1 MSKQPDR
8 AEINRRNS
16 QYSTGSI
23 TPEGASSVPPSTPLR
38 HGLTSHIVVMSN
50 EDHDAYDA
58 HLRGFTSE
66 HQPKGATE
74 TQLVQALA
82 DAAWRL
88 NRVSALEHN
97 LLMSGVVHEDL
108 WFHETTFQM
117 REALGVANTL
127 DRHTKALANLS
138 LHGQRLSRQF
148 ERTLALLQK
157 LQKERRTEQRQ
168 PLEHPVTP
176 LQMPQMKEEF
186 YAATAH
192 GFVFSDDEIEA
203 FPDLE
208 DCAFRACEA
217 QNYYSEA
224 TRSLLKKGTDHS
236 IPTRKTPVAGAT
248 AASGQ
253 SGLSW
258 SVPFFSNLP

>member
-1 MSKQPDR
+1 M
-8 AEINRRNS
+8 
-16 QYSTGSI
+16 
-23 TPEGASSVPPSTPLR
+23 TPEGKQRSALNALR
-38 HGLTSHIVVMSN
+38 HGLTSHIVVMSD

-66 HQPKGATE
+66 YQPKGATE
-74 TQLVQALA
+74 TQLVLALA

-97 LLMSGVVHEDL
+97 LLMVGVVHEDL
-108 WFHETTFQM
+108 WFHETTYQI

-157 LQKERRTEQRQ
+157 LQSDRRAEQCQ
-168 PLEHPVTP
+168 QIEQPVTP
-176 LQMPQMKEEF
+176 LQMPPMKEEF
-186 YAATAH
+186 YTAAAH

-208 DCAFRACEA
+208 DHAFSACEA
-217 QNYYSEA
+217 QNY
-224 TRSLLKKGTDHS
+224 HS
-236 IPTRKTPVAGAT
+236 C
-248 AASGQ
+248 
-253 SGLSW
+253 
-258 SVPFFSNLP
+258 

>member
-1 MSKQPDR
+1 MSNTQQDR

-16 QYSTGSI
+16 QYSTGPT
-23 TPEGASSVPPSTPLR
+23 TPEGKQRSALNALR
-38 HGLTSHIVVMSN
+38 HGLTSHVVVMSD

-97 LLMSGVVHEDL
+97 LLMFGVVHEDL
-108 WFHETTFQM
+108 WFHETTYQM

-127 DRHTKALANLS
+127 DRHAKALATLS

-148 ERTLALLQK
+148 ERTVIQLRDLQK
-157 LQKERRTEQRQ
+157 TRLEKEADDLNDLLAIQDMYESRGEIYDHA
-168 PLEHPVTP
+168 ED
-176 LQMPQMKEEF
+176 
-186 YAATAH
+186 
-192 GFVFSDDEIEA
+192 GFVFSDNQIHDAI
-203 FPDLE
+203 
-208 DCAFRACEA
+208 RARNRE
-217 QNYYSEA
+217 Y
-224 TRSLLKKGTDHS
+224 RTDQAH
-236 IPTRKTPVAGAT
+236 
-248 AASGQ
+248 AAH
-253 SGLSW
+253 
-258 SVPFFSNLP
+258 

>member
-1 MSKQPDR
+1 MSTTQPDR

-16 QYSTGSI
+16 QYSTGPI
-23 TPEGASSVPPSTPLR
+23 TPEGKQRSALNALR
-38 HGLTSHIVVMSN
+38 HGLTSHVVVMSD

-97 LLMSGVVHEDL
+97 LLMFGVVHEDL
-108 WFHETTFQM
+108 WFHETTYQM

-157 LQKERRTEQRQ
+157 LQKERRAEQHQQRD
-168 PLEHPVTP
+168 TP
-176 LQMPQMKEEF
+176 LQVPLMKEEF

-192 GFVFSDDEIEA
+192 GFVFSDDEIEP

-208 DCAFRACEA
+208 DRAFRACET
-217 QNYYSEA
+217 QTYYSEA
-224 TRSLLKKGTDHS
+224 A
-236 IPTRKTPVAGAT
+236 VC
-248 AASGQ
+248 
-253 SGLSW
+253 
-258 SVPFFSNLP
+258 PFFQQAPGRPS

>member
-1 MSKQPDR
+1 MSNKQLNR

-16 QYSTGSI
+16 QYSTGPI
-23 TPEGASSVPPSTPLR
+23 TPEGKQRSALNALR
-38 HGLTSHIVVMSN
+38 HGLTSHVVVMSN

-97 LLMSGVVHEDL
+97 LLMFGVVHEDL
-108 WFHETTFQM
+108 WFHETTYQM

-157 LQKERRTEQRQ
+157 LQKERRAEQSQ

-176 LQMPQMKEEF
+176 LQMPRMKQESH
-186 YAATAH
+186 AAAAH

-208 DCAFRACEA
+208 DCAFRACET

-224 TRSLLKKGTDHS
+224 
-236 IPTRKTPVAGAT
+236 A
-248 AASGQ
+248 
-253 SGLSW
+253 
-258 SVPFFSNLP
+258 